1 MLLTLILSLTVIL
14 SVLLM
19 LYSAVA
25 LIQKKALFPSAPKD
39 IQAVI
44 RDRKK
49 ERFKGARILGV
60 ILLVIS
66 MLGFAGA
73 FLYGAIDGI
82 HNDFSVWQ
90 FFLLI
95 LHKQFQH
102 YNLKNNFY
110 IYKTFDI
117 ICLDWLLLTKLH
129 FFQHYYPETN
139 GCEGYRKFGFNRKS
153 QIMKIIL
160 FPFISFAAA
169 LICRLFA

>member
-90 FFLLI
+90 FFLRFSVI
-95 LHKQFQH
+95 
-102 YNLKNNFY
+102 FY